1 MTVSQNMT
9 QTAETPL
16 AGDLIRSAAAA
27 LEARREEINRLN
39 VFPVPDGD
47 TGTNMSLTMQ
57 AVLAELDSLPPFPSL
72 DEVCKAVTHGS
83 LMGAR
88 GNSGVILSQMLRGL
102 CEVIA
107 QATAID
113 ADLVISALKR
123 SVTVSF
129 QAVRKP
135 VEGTMLTVLKDMHDG
150 AAAARAAGADVDEV
164 LDAAVRAAFESVR
177 RGPDL
182 LPVLKEHGVV
192 DAGGFGLAILAE
204 GFVAGLE
211 GHEFSE
217 REIALATGE
226 LTVTPVDDWDDQEYL
241 YCTEFL
247 LHGADA
253 DKTFLEEWISSVGG
267 SELVV
272 GDRDTYKIHVHTD
285 RPGDVLSWAT
295 SLGEVSEVHINNM
308 RRQTA
313 ERSQKL
319 GGEGAPATSSQSK
332 PFGLVAVASGEGI
345 AEILR
350 SLGVDRIVNGGQT
363 MNPST
368 AELVTAAAEVDADAV
383 IILPNNKN
391 IVMAAQQATGLSD
404 KRIAVVPTT
413 SVPECFAALLAFDQ
427 LATLEDNVASM
438 SEAAS
443 TVVTGEVTI
452 AVKDAKSPIGAIT
465 RGQVI
470 GIADHEIVVV
480 GEDVKTVALEIIKKL
495 SDGRETLTVLAGAD
509 FSDEELAELVDDVA
523 RECPYLEV
531 DAHRGGQPLYPLIV
545 GLE

>member
-1 MTVSQNMT
+1 MTK
-9 QTAETPL
+9 TADTPL
-16 AGDLIRSAAAA
+16 ASDLIRCAAAA
-27 LEARREEINRLN
+27 LEERKEEINRLN

-57 AVLAELDSLPPFPSL
+57 AVIAELDALPPFPAL
-72 DEVCKAVTHGS
+72 ADVCKAVTHGS

-102 CEVIA
+102 CEVVG
-107 QATAID
+107 QADSVD
-113 ADLVISALKR
+113 ADLVVAALKR
-123 SVTVSF
+123 SVEVSF

-135 VEGTMLTVLKDMHDG
+135 VEGTMLTVLKDMHE
-150 AAAARAAGADVDEV
+150 AASSARAAGADLDEV
-164 LDAAVRAAFESVR
+164 LDAAVRAAFDSVR

-204 GFVAGLE
+204 GFVTGLE

-217 REIALATGE
+217 RDIALAAGE

-253 DKTFLEEWISSVGG
+253 EKSFLEEWISSIGG

-313 ERSQKL
+313 ERSQKI
-319 GGEGAPATSSQSK
+319 GAEQRPAAQPSK
-332 PFGLVAVASGEGI
+332 PFGFVAVASGDGI

-350 SLGVDRIVNGGQT
+350 SLGVDKIVNGGQT

-368 AELVTAAAEVDADAV
+368 AEIAAAVSEVDADAV

-391 IVMAAQQATGLSD
+391 IVMAAQQAVSVSD
-404 KRIAVVPTT
+404 RPIGVVPTT
-413 SVPECFAALLAFDQ
+413 SVPECFAALLAFDPH
-427 LATLEDNVASM
+427 ASLEENVEAM
-438 SEAAS
+438 AEAAS
-443 TVVTGEVTI
+443 AVVTAEVTT
-452 AVKDAKSPIGAIT
+452 AVKDAKSPAGDIKK
-465 RGQVI
+465 GQVI
-470 GIADHEIVVV
+470 GIADHEIVVI
-480 GEDVKTVALEIIKKL
+480 GEDVSAVGLELIRKL
-495 SDGRETLTVLAGAD
+495 SGGRETLTVLAGEG
-509 FSDEELAELVDDVA
+509 FSDED
-523 RECPYLEV
+523 LEAFTRAV
-531 DAHRGGQPLYPLIV
+531 SEEFPHLEIDAHRGGQPLYPLVLGI
-545 GLE
+545 E

>member
-1 MTVSQNMT
+1 MTP
-9 QTAETPL
+9 TAKTPL
-16 AGDLIRSAAAA
+16 ASDLIRSAAAA
-27 LEARREEINRLN
+27 LEERKEEINRLN

-57 AVLAELDSLPPFPSL
+57 AVLAELDALQPFPSL
-72 DEVCKAVTHGS
+72 ADVCKAVTHGS

-102 CEVIA
+102 CDVIG
-107 QATAID
+107 QAETID
-113 ADLVISALKR
+113 AETVVAALKR
-123 SVTVSF
+123 SVEVSF

-135 VEGTMLTVLKDMHDG
+135 VEGTMLTVLKDMHR
-150 AAAARAAGADVDEV
+150 AAASSHATGSSIDEV
-164 LDAAVRAAFESVR
+164 LDAAVHAAFESVR

-217 REIALATGE
+217 REIALAVGE
-226 LTVTPVDDWDDQEYL
+226 LTVTPVNDWEDQEYL

-253 DKTFLEEWISSVGG
+253 EKAFVEEWISSIGG

-319 GGEGAPATSSQSK
+319 AAETGREPSASK
-332 PFGLVAVASGEGI
+332 PVGFVAVASGDGI

-350 SLGVDRIVNGGQT
+350 SLGVDKVVNGGQT

-368 AELVTAAAEVDADAV
+368 AELVTAASEVDAEAV
-383 IILPNNKN
+383 IVLPNNKN
-391 IVMAAQQATGLSD
+391 IVMAAQQAVGLSE

-413 SVPECFAALLAFDQ
+413 SVPECFSALLAFDPN
-427 LATLEDNVASM
+427 AALEENVEAM
-438 SEAAS
+438 TEAAS
-443 TVVTGEVTI
+443 VVATAEVTT
-452 AVKDAKSPIGAIT
+452 AVKDAKSPVGDIKK
-465 RGQVI
+465 GQVI
-470 GIADHEIVVV
+470 GIADHQIAVI
-480 GEDVKTVALEIIKKL
+480 GEDVTAVALELVQKL
-495 SDGRETLTVLAGAD
+495 SEDRETLTILAGED
-509 FSDEELAELVDDVA
+509 FSDADLSAFVDEVS
-523 RECPYLEV
+523 RSFPHLEV
-531 DAHRGGQPLYPLIV
+531 DAHRGGQPLYPLV
-545 GLE
+545 MGLE

>member
-1 MTVSQNMT
+1 MT
-9 QTAETPL
+9 QTADTPL
-16 AGDLIRSAAAA
+16 ASDLIRSAAAA
-27 LEARREEINRLN
+27 LEERKEEINRLN

-57 AVLAELDSLPPFPSL
+57 AVIAELDALPPFPAL
-72 DEVCKAVTHGS
+72 ADVCKAVTHGS

-102 CEVIA
+102 CEVVG
-107 QATAID
+107 QADSVD
-113 ADLVISALKR
+113 ADLVVAALKR
-123 SVTVSF
+123 SVEVSF

-135 VEGTMLTVLKDMHDG
+135 VEGTMLTVLKDMHE
-150 AAAARAAGADVDEV
+150 AASSARAAGADLDEV
-164 LDAAVRAAFESVR
+164 LDAAVRAAFDSVR

-204 GFVAGLE
+204 GFVTGLE

-217 REIALATGE
+217 RDIALAAGE

-253 DKTFLEEWISSVGG
+253 EKSFLEEWISSIGG

-313 ERSQKL
+313 ERSQKI
-319 GGEGAPATSSQSK
+319 GAEPRPAAQPSK
-332 PFGLVAVASGEGI
+332 PFGFVAVASGDGI

-350 SLGVDRIVNGGQT
+350 SLGVDKIVNGGQT

-368 AELVTAAAEVDADAV
+368 AEIAAAVSEVDADAV

-391 IVMAAQQATGLSD
+391 IVMAAQQAVSVSD
-404 KRIAVVPTT
+404 RPIGVVPTT
-413 SVPECFAALLAFDQ
+413 SVPECFAALLAFDPH
-427 LATLEDNVASM
+427 ASLEENVEAM
-438 SEAAS
+438 AEAAS
-443 TVVTGEVTI
+443 AVVTAEVTT
-452 AVKDAKSPIGAIT
+452 AVKDAKSPAGDIKK
-465 RGQVI
+465 GQVI
-470 GIADHEIVVV
+470 GIADHEIVVI
-480 GEDVKTVALEIIKKL
+480 GEDVSAVGLELIRKL
-495 SDGRETLTVLAGAD
+495 SGSRETLTVLAGEG
-509 FSDEELAELVDDVA
+509 FSDED
-523 RECPYLEV
+523 LEAFTRAV
-531 DAHRGGQPLYPLIV
+531 SEEFPHLEIDAHRGGQPLYPLVLGI
-545 GLE
+545 E

>member
-1 MTVSQNMT
+1 MAHT
-9 QTAETPL
+9 QQTPL
-16 AGDLIRSAAAA
+16 AADLIRSAASA
-27 LEARREEINRLN
+27 LESRKEEINRLN

-57 AVLAELDSLPPFPSL
+57 AVLAELDALPPFPPL
-72 DEVCKAVTHGS
+72 ADICRAVTHGS

-102 CEVIA
+102 CEVVGPA
-107 QATAID
+107 AVID
-113 ADLVISALKR
+113 AELVAAALKR
-123 SVTVSF
+123 SVDVAF

-135 VEGTMLTVLKDMHDG
+135 VEGTMLTVLKDMHD
-150 AAAARAAGADVDEV
+150 AAAASVAAGAD
-164 LDAAVRAAFESVR
+164 LDALLDAVVRAAFESVR

-182 LPVLKEHGVV
+182 LPVLREHGVV

-217 REIALATGE
+217 REIALATGT
-226 LTVTPVDDWDDQEYL
+226 LTVTPVDDWSDQEYL

-253 DKTFLEEWISSVGG
+253 DRTFIEEWIAGVGG

-295 SLGEVSEVHINNM
+295 SLGEVSQVHINNM
-308 RRQTA
+308 RRQTE
-313 ERSQKL
+313 ERTQKL
-319 GGEGAPATSSQSK
+319 SAEGAKGAPSAK
-332 PFGLVAVASGEGI
+332 PVGFVAVASGEGI

-350 SLGVDRIVNGGQT
+350 SLGVDHIVNGGQT

-368 AELVTAAAEVDADAV
+368 AELADAIEKVDAETV
-383 IILPNNKN
+383 IVLPNNKN
-391 IVMAAQQATGLSD
+391 IVMAAQQAAGVAS
-404 KRIAVVPTT
+404 KPVAVVPTT
-413 SVPECFAALLAFDQ
+413 SVPECFSALLAFDSH
-427 LATLEDNVASM
+427 ASIDDNVAAM
-438 SEAAS
+438 TEAAQA
-443 TVVTGEVTI
+443 VATGEVTT
-452 AVKDAKSPIGAIT
+452 AVKDAKSPVGDI
-465 RGQVI
+465 RKGQVI
-470 GIADHEIVVV
+470 GIADHEIAVV
-480 GEDVKTVALEIIKKL
+480 GEDVVSVALDLIATL
-495 SDGRETLTVLAGAD
+495 ADGRETLTILAGD
-509 FSDEELAELVDDVA
+509 GLSDEDLARLVEAVGEQHPD
-523 RECPYLEV
+523 LEV
-531 DAHRGGQPLYPLIV
+531 DAHRGGQPLYPVIV